1 MKDKITIDEA
11 MKKFINKKQK
21 ENFKD
26 VLNKILYKN

>member
-1 MKDKITIDEA
+1 MKDKITVDEA